1 LETKARQKALTKAV
15 KTDRL
20 EGMTLQP
27 ILFVPDCH
35 RPFHDK
41 RAYELMIKVAR
52 DLKPKVIAVIG
63 DYADFFSISSHS
75 KDPARGMNFVK
86 ELADAKKGIRE
97 LESLG
102 ASRLIFTEGNH
113 EDRFRRYIN
122 DKAAELSGI
131 TSVPELL
138 GLQKWE
144 FVPYRLSTNIGKLNI
159 THDVGHVGRYSGFK
173 SLDTVQGNI
182 VTGHSHRLSYLIEGN
197 AKGEAHV
204 SAQFGWL
211 GDAKAADYMNRIKAL
226 RDWSLGFG
234 VGYLNPSNGFVYLT
248 PVPIINYTVV
258 FNGRL
263 YK

>member
-1 LETKARQKALTKAV
+1 
-15 KTDRL
+15 
-20 EGMTLQP
+20 MTLQP

-41 RAYELMIKVAR
+41 RAYSLMMQVAR
-52 DLKPKVIAVIG
+52 DMKPHVIAVIG
-63 DYADFFSISSHS
+63 DYADFFAISAHS
-75 KDPARGMNFVK
+75 KDPSRAIKFKSEVEDARRGLK
-86 ELADAKKGIRE
+86 ELEALKPK
-97 LESLG
+97 
-102 ASRLIFTEGNH
+102 RLIFCEGNH
-113 EDRFRRYIN
+113 EDRWRRFIS
-122 DKAAELSGI
+122 DRAPELSGI

-144 FVPYRLSTNIGKLNI
+144 FVPYRESTTIGKLNV

-182 VTGHSHRLSYLIEGN
+182 VTGHSHRLSYMIEGN

-226 RDWSLGFG
+226 RDWALGFG
-234 VGYLNPSNGFVYLT
+234 IGYLNPATGFVYLT
-248 PVPIINYTVV
+248 PVPIVNYSVV
-258 FNGRL
+258 FNGKL

>member
-1 LETKARQKALTKAV
+1 
-15 KTDRL
+15 
-20 EGMTLQP
+20 MTLQP

-41 RAYELMIKVAR
+41 RAYSLMIKVAR
-52 DLKPKVIAVIG
+52 DLKPGIVAVIG

-75 KDPARGMNFVK
+75 KSPTRGERFVE

-97 LESLG
+97 LETLG
-102 ASRLIFTEGNH
+102 AKRLIFCEGNH

-138 GLQKWE
+138 GLQRWE
-144 FVPYRLSTNIGKLNI
+144 FVPYRQSTTIGKLNI
-159 THDVGHVGRYSGFK
+159 THDVGHVGRYSAFK
-173 SLDTVQGNI
+173 SVDTVQGNV
-182 VTGHSHRLSYLIEGN
+182 VTGHSHRLSYLVEGN

-226 RDWSLGFG
+226 RDWALGFG
-234 VGYLNPSNGFVYLT
+234 VGYLQPNTGAVYLI
-248 PVPIINYTVV
+248 PVPVVNNTVV
-258 FNGRL
+258 FNGKL